1 MTRVGPVLF
10 ALLVLL
16 AAPGARVR
24 AAGPSVAELRS
35 LGAAEVRD
43 IYVRLPQTQ
52 TGADSLQ
59 VVVALHGM
67 AGNGPR
73 FAAPLEAVADRY
85 GWLLVAPTIAYGD
98 WTDPAQIAR
107 EEPALSAWLS
117 QLIDE
122 LPQGVGRRV
131 QPRVLIFGYSR
142 GAQLALRFAEIHPEQ
157 VAGVAATSAGTYTLP
172 EMHDDDTGQPL
183 SFPFGVANLA
193 REDGGRPF
201 NAREFRAI
209 PIWVAVG
216 ANDSNPAD
224 VPDAWDPYIGD
235 DRLERAER
243 FAAAL
248 SEMGADVRLRIF
260 PGATHGLTDEMRAA
274 GCAALA
280 AAAADS

>member
-1 MTRVGPVLF
+1 MKRFGPPLF

-16 AAPGARVR
+16 SAPGASVR
-24 AAGPSVAELRS
+24 AAGPSVAELRAA
-35 LGAAEVRD
+35 GADEVREV
-43 IYVRLPQTQ
+43 YVRPPATV
-52 TGADSLQ
+52 TEGGPPQ

-67 AGNGPR
+67 GGTGAR
-73 FAAPLEAVADRY
+73 FAAQLEAQADRY

-117 QLIDE
+117 DLIAH
-122 LPQGVGRRV
+122 LPGSVGQSV
-131 QPRVLIFGYSR
+131 QPRVLLFGYSR

-248 SEMGADVRLRIF
+248 TEMGADVRLRIF

-280 AAAADS
+280 AAADS